1 MASAAAELQKAIHA
15 ALTGNEDVTRLTG
28 GPRVYD
34 FAPERARFPYITI
47 GRTSVYDW
55 STGDDSGS
63 EHLVTLHVWSRARG
77 KAEAHA
83 IIEAAEQALRDFS
96 PDLEGHRL
104 VGLFREF
111 AEVYFD
117 VEMELQHGLLRYR
130 ALVEERAGAA

>member
-15 ALTGNEDVTRLTG
+15 TLTGNGAVTDLLG
-28 GPRVYD
+28 GRRVYD
-34 FAPERARFPYITI
+34 FAPERARFPYVTI

-55 STGDDSGS
+55 STGDGDGS

-83 IIEAAEQALRDFS
+83 IIEAAERALDEFS
-96 PDLEGHRL
+96 PELDGHRL

-117 VEMELQHGLLRYR
+117 EDMELQHGLLRYR
-130 ALVEERAGAA
+130 VLLEEQAGAA

>member
-15 ALTGNEDVTRLTG
+15 VLTGDPGLTDLLG
-28 GPRVYD
+28 GGRVYD
-34 FAPERARFPYITI
+34 FAPERARFPYVTI

-83 IIEAAEQALRDFS
+83 IIEAAERALGGFS
-96 PDLEGHRL
+96 PPLDGHRV

-117 VEMELQHGLLRYR
+117 EEMELQHGLLRYR
-130 ALVEERAGAA
+130 ALLERQAGPD